1 MNVLI
6 HKNKKLENGILRILF
21 SFHFLAK
28 NHRPVSCYF
37 FSQVFSPK
45 QKSCHKYINT
55 TFPFIL
61 EENPPHGQKNFVM
74 LTLNTQ
80 LRRSTFFFLLTR
92 LSYLVSAQYYSH
104 KSQAFFPCYKI
115 FQQPWIFHSIL
126 LFMEYVST
134 KQQFVHSLNF
144 PQ

>member
-21 SFHFLAK
+21 SFQFLAK

-80 LRRSTFFFLLTR
+80 LRRSTFFFFTYKAFIFSLSPVLLT
-92 LSYLVSAQYYSH
+92 Q
-104 KSQAFFPCYKI
+104 KP
-115 FQQPWIFHSIL
+115 SIL
-126 LFMEYVST
+126 PLLQNISATVDLPLYST
-134 KQQFVHSLNF
+134 LHGICINKAIVCSL
-144 PQ
+144 P